1 MLCVVLVL
9 FAFADDGCAKARAQ
23 IIRQFDD
30 FVVAVD
36 LDGALGG
43 VTDDVTIVAPL
54 QMLFELCLGTGVNHP
69 VEIIGQLF
77 EKVRALH
84 CWPSPLRR
92 LKYLVN
98 RSRSCN
104 RARSKRDF
112 TAGTLNPSASAV
124 SSVESPSTSRRMN
137 TVRKLSGS
145 P

>member
-1 MLCVVLVL
+1 MRMLGIVLVL
-9 FAFADDGCAKARAQ
+9 FAFANDGGSEACAQ
-23 IIRQFDD
+23 IVRKFDD

-54 QMLFELCLGTGVNHP
+54 QMLFELRLGTGINDP

-77 EKVRALH
+77 EKVRAFH

-104 RARSKRDF
+104 RAR
-112 TAGTLNPSASAV
+112 
-124 SSVESPSTSRRMN
+124 
-137 TVRKLSGS
+137 
-145 P
+145 